1 MTLPVLAAGSLR
13 KALPAMA
20 EAAGLRL
27 DVRFGPA
34 GLLRGRIEDG
44 LRPDLFLS
52 ASMAHVRAVARLAD
66 YGEAV
71 PLLENRLCL
80 FGREEILSEGD
91 ALRAMLDP
99 DSRLGTSTPGADPG
113 GDYALAVFDRA
124 ETIRPGSRAMLRD
137 RARALV
143 GGDLPGKAAATGSP
157 VADLFQAG
165 KVDLFLGYRTTALDV
180 IRRCPGLALLDLPPE
195 LAVRPVYGA
204 VARDTDEARAALDV
218 LRSAEAMEAAGRC
231 GFHPPR
237 KSDR

>member
-1 MTLPVLAAGSLR
+1 MNLTVLAAGSLR

-20 EAAGLRL
+20 KSVGLTL

-44 LRPDLFLS
+44 LRPELFLS
-52 ASMAHVRAVARLAD
+52 ASMAHARAVARFAD

-80 FGREEILSEGD
+80 FGREEILAEGD

-124 ETIRPGSRAMLRD
+124 ETIRPGSRDMLRD

-143 GGDLPGKAAATGSP
+143 GGDLPSEASGSP
-157 VADLFQAG
+157 VVDLFQTG
-165 KVDLFLGYRTTALDV
+165 KVDLFLGYRTTAVDV
-180 IRRCPGLALLDLPPE
+180 TARCPGLSILDLPPE
-195 LAVRPVYGA
+195 LSVRPLYGA
-204 VARDTDEARAALDV
+204 VARATGDARAALDA
-218 LRSAEAMEAAGRC
+218 LRSPEAMEAAANC
-231 GFHPPR
+231 GFLPADKR
-237 KSDR
+237 IR

>member
-44 LRPDLFLS
+44 LRPELFLS
-52 ASMAHVRAVARLAD
+52 ASMAHARAVASLAD
-66 YGEAV
+66 YGDAV

-80 FGREEILSEGD
+80 FGREEILADGD

-113 GDYALAVFDRA
+113 GDYALTVFDRA
-124 ETIRPGSRAMLRD
+124 EAIRPGSRAMLRD

-143 GGDLPGKAAATGSP
+143 GGDLPGKANTGSP
-157 VADLFQAG
+157 VADLFRAG

-180 IRRCPGLALLDLPPE
+180 TERCPGLALLDLPPE
-195 LAVRPVYGA
+195 LAVRPLYGA
-204 VARDTDEARAALDV
+204 VARKTDEARAALEG
-218 LRSAEAMEAAGRC
+218 LRSAEAMEAARRC

-237 KSDR
+237 KSAR